1 MCSSK
6 KLETPATRKKTQK
19 TQAAPA
25 FEEMQQELDEMQRY
39 RESLEVIELPQ
50 VLGGSNLM
58 QIFSGKFFRGETPQ
72 NTGWMATRN
81 PKANHLRLC

>member
-1 MCSSK
+1 MDHMGLYLNMFLCV
-6 KLETPATRKKTQK
+6 LQK
-19 TQAAPA
+19 RPKPRPPESQLNPQAAPA

-58 QIFSGKFFRGETPQ
+58 QIQ
-72 NTGWMATRN
+72 W
-81 PKANHLRLC
+81 